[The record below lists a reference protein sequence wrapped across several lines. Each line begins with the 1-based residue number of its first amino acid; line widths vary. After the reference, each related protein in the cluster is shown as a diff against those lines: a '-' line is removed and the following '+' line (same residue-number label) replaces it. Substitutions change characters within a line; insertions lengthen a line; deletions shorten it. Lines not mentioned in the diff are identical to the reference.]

1 MVSEEKSHN
10 IDHIQAADIT
20 AGWAVDLLIFR
31 LRRAT
36 LAAQEWTT
44 CPGAIC

>member
-1 MVSEEKSHN
+1 MVSEETSHN
-10 IDHIQAADIT
+10 IDHIQTADMA